1 MTGMSVEIQTESQQE
16 EHERRAPARPDHSA
30 AADSEY
36 IQYRALSS
44 LAVTSLVVGLFS
56 ALALLDWM
64 GAVIPLVGI
73 LVGALAW
80 RQIQRRPD
88 ELSGLGIA
96 RAGLLLSIVF
106 LVTGLT
112 RLSYVYA
119 TEVPDGFTRISYDQL
134 QPNPDVAKE
143 VVPPSALALDGQKV
157 FIKGYPLAGR
167 DLHGIRQFVLVR
179 DQGDCC
185 FGGKPKLT
193 DQIQVTLADPLRL
206 NYELR
211 LLRVAGTFH
220 VRPTVAANGMPTTIY
235 YLEADHLQ

>member
-1 MTGMSVEIQTESQQE
+1 MSVETQSEVEMQLADDV
-16 EHERRAPARPDHSA
+16 RPAHGSSVHAAA

-36 IQYRALSS
+36 VQYRALSS

-56 ALALLDWM
+56 AMAWLDWI
-64 GAVIPLVGI
+64 GAVIPAVGI
-73 LVGALAW
+73 LLGALAW
-80 RQIQRRPD
+80 RQIKRRPD

-96 RAGLLLSIVF
+96 RAGLLLSIFF
-106 LVTGLT
+106 LTTGLT

-134 QPNPDVAKE
+134 QPNPDVANE
-143 VVPPSALALDGQKV
+143 VVPPAALALDGQRV
-157 FIKGYPLAGR
+157 FIKGYPLSGR
-167 DLHGIRQFVLVR
+167 DIRGIKQFVLVR

-206 NYELR
+206 DYELR
-211 LLRVAGTFH
+211 LLRVAGTLR
-220 VRPTVAANGMPTTIY
+220 VRPTVAAGGLPTTIY